1 MVAGI
6 RSPWGLHQ
14 REDQFDDQGQPRHP
28 KEDPQ
33 GHCVLV
39 PQWVPPGGVHPWGGG
54 QDQRMKAWESQ
65 GHVPKAEMD
74 TQGLRRT
81 SRIWEVQT
89 VLGLLAWWS
98 TLRLQE
104 ASLDWYLGFGN

>member
-1 MVAGI
+1 MIKASHAIPKRIHKDTVFLYHSGY
-6 RSPWGLHQ
+6 L
-14 REDQFDDQGQPRHP
+14 REGSIP
-28 KEDPQ
+28 
-33 GHCVLV
+33 
-39 PQWVPPGGVHPWGGG
+39 GGG